1 MRVEWVHPSWRDLV
15 IDHLSSD
22 HDARERFLHNC
33 SVHGALLALSLAGGH
48 GGERELPLLKHDTDW
63 DALTDRLY
71 TLVPELERA
80 ELLGLMDALA
90 LTIHDLSAT
99 PTAPEA
105 NALATAVLAR
115 LTTVWRTAREPI
127 ALPALEAW
135 STLAGGLSSKP
146 EPPAISVTWAELLP
160 TAAPQPTDGANLER
174 FADWLTLGRTA
185 HGLRPWTPCQTRL
198 PWSHRAILHI
208 LEALEPDRPRYRTRR
223 HRSCRAGSQPNPPGD
238 PRSRRPRR
246 QHPVQAH
253 KQRVPLKH
261 VLPQRTPTRT
271 RPPDRESRRTTR
283 PGGPLAP
290 RPAGE
295 LSAPR

>member
-15 IDHLSSD
+15 IDHLSST
-22 HDARERFLHNC
+22 HDARERFLRNC

-115 LTTVWRTAREPI
+115 LTTVWTTTRKPI

-135 STLAGGLSSKP
+135 FTLAGRLSSKP
-146 EPPAISVTWAELLP
+146 APPAIAVTWAELLP
-160 TAAPQPTDGANLER
+160 TAAPHPTDGASLER
-174 FADWLTLGRTA
+174 FADWLTLAELLMEYDPGLLSDLGFPGHTERFCDHFLNALKPDPGRIA
-185 HGLRPWTPCQTRL
+185 PADIGQALRALSQIPRVIPHLADRADAIRFRLTRDEHLSTPSSRADPLPEPTPQTGHL
-198 PWSHRAILHI
+198 
-208 LEALEPDRPRYRTRR
+208 D
-223 HRSCRAGSQPNPPGD
+223 
-238 PRSRRPRR
+238 
-246 QHPVQAH
+246 V
-253 KQRVPLKH
+253 QRV
-261 VLPQRTPTRT
+261 
-271 RPPDRESRRTTR
+271 
-283 PGGPLAP
+283 LAD
-290 RPAGE
+290 
-295 LSAPR
+295 L